1 MVRAKGRPIDQPI
14 VHKVH
19 RPAFVRPC
27 GGWQGAPRDRGTLAP
42 PALDR
47 EPGFAVEPVDPLPVH
62 RIALSAQQHPQASI
76 APTAAALRRAPS
88 AAPATQM
95 AASGALDTADSSAP
109 HPKSDTPAARSGR
122 RRRATPRRPPAAPRP
137 SRAFSQFV
145 LQELEVQRLVGHH
158 ALEPLFLLLE
168 RPPPLQLL
176 ALESAIQPLPAVK
189 RVLTDP
195 MLPDEVRP
203 RCPRLRFLQYGED
216 LLLGVL
222 GPRHRSLTG
231 LMITRGPVFR

>member
-76 APTAAALRRAPS
+76 APP
-88 AAPATQM
+88 
-95 AASGALDTADSSAP
+95 
-109 HPKSDTPAARSGR
+109 
-122 RRRATPRRPPAAPRP
+122 
-137 SRAFSQFV
+137 
-145 LQELEVQRLVGHH
+145 
-158 ALEPLFLLLE
+158 
-168 RPPPLQLL
+168 
-176 ALESAIQPLPAVK
+176 
-189 RVLTDP
+189 
-195 MLPDEVRP
+195 RP
-203 RCPRLRFLQYGED
+203 RCGELSTLDRKSTRLNSSHVRISY
-216 LLLGVL
+216 
-222 GPRHRSLTG
+222 
-231 LMITRGPVFR
+231 